1 MITLAT
7 FFLLSACSNEDL
19 SLGQIIPDA
28 PTTLDATG
36 ISTTEINLT
45 WNDNADSETGYR
57 IERSLD
63 GIEFEEIQITAAN
76 VTSFGDTGLTHSTVY
91 YYRVAATGDY
101 GDSPYSNVASATTG
115 CDGATSTLCDGRCVD
130 MLTDPRYCGDC
141 DNACG
146 EGRVCGGG
154 KCLLS
159 CGGSTPD
166 LCVDACVNFEVDSN
180 HCGFCDN
187 VCDPGKVCAGG
198 QCLFSCGGSTPDLCN
213 DACVNF
219 DVDRNH
225 CGECGNLCDPS
236 LVCSGGVCVF
246 SCGGS
251 TPDLCGDACVN
262 TDVDVNHCGL
272 CENACDPGM
281 VCFEGEC
288 DFSCGGSTPDLCGDA
303 CVDLDVNPSN
313 CGFCDNACD
322 PGMVCSG
329 GGCDFSCGGS
339 TPELCGDACIN
350 IYDDNNHCGYCDNAC
365 DPGFVC
371 IDGSCEAS
379 CQSGLEDCDGVC
391 VDLEND
397 PANCGECELACPSGA
412 NSTPFCSSWLCAL
425 NCADGWTDCDGDPTT
440 GCEIDLLSDHGNC
453 GSCGNACTS
462 GAACIDGICKGMVA
476 LCDEGVSGSFV
487 ADPSSYG
494 LTCDSPAFPDVSN
507 WFDFDSG
514 EKTAPNDVFADLSKG
529 HVDCCYW
536 NVQNGA
542 TQVDSGIPNAN
553 FDSVSCSPIDGRTY
567 ATLAMFFGSPTVL
580 CLRTAEGRYF
590 KYMPLT
596 NCCPAIVIEWQRTY

>member
-1 MITLAT
+1 MGTSL
-7 FFLLSACSNEDL
+7 LLSACSEKDL
-19 SLGQIIPDA
+19 SLGTIIPDA

-63 GIEFEEIQITAAN
+63 GIEFEEIQVAAAN
-76 VTSFGDTGLTHSTVY
+76 ATSFGDTGLTHSTVY

-101 GDSPYSNVASATTG
+101 GDSPYTNVASATTG
-115 CDGATSTLCDGRCVD
+115 CDGTTSTLCDGRCVD
-130 MLTDPRYCGDC
+130 MLTDPLYCGDC

-146 EGRVCGGG
+146 EGRVCSG
-154 KCLLS
+154 
-159 CGGSTPD
+159 
-166 LCVDACVNFEVDSN
+166 
-180 HCGFCDN
+180 
-187 VCDPGKVCAGG
+187 
-198 QCLFSCGGSTPDLCN
+198 
-213 DACVNF
+213 
-219 DVDRNH
+219 
-225 CGECGNLCDPS
+225 GECA
-236 LVCSGGVCVF
+236 F

-262 TDVDVNHCGL
+262 FDVDRNH
-272 CENACDPGM
+272 
-281 VCFEGEC
+281 
-288 DFSCGGSTPDLCGDA
+288 
-303 CVDLDVNPSN
+303 
-313 CGFCDNACD
+313 CGFCDFQCD

-329 GGCDFSCGGS
+329 GECDFSCGGS
-339 TPELCGDACIN
+339 TPELCGDACVN
-350 IYDDNNHCGYCDNAC
+350 IYDDNNHCGYCGNVC

-391 VDLEND
+391 VDLRND

-425 NCADGWTDCDGDPTT
+425 HCADGWTDCDGDPTT

-476 LCDEGVSGSFV
+476 LCDEGLPGDWD
-487 ADPSSYG
+487 ANPLSYG
-494 LTCDSPAFPDVSN
+494 LTCGSPAFPDVSN

-514 EKTAPNDVFADLSKG
+514 EKTAPNDALADLSKG
-529 HVDCCYW
+529 HVDCCRW

-542 TQVDSGIPNAN
+542 TQVDTGIPNAN

-580 CLRTAEGRYF
+580 CLRTAEGHYF
-590 KYMPLT
+590 KYMPMET
-596 NCCPAIVIEWQRTY
+596 CCEAIVIEWQRTY